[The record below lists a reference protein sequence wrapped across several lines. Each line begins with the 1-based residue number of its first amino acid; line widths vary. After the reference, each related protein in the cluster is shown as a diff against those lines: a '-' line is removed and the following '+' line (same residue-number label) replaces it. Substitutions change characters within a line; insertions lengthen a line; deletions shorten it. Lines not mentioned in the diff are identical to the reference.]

1 MIKKFIRKILGVKDE
16 RNPAEP
22 DILGQAE
29 HGIDLKL
36 VSPNAIRLTQ
46 TLQEAGFKAF
56 VVGGA
61 VRDLLLGVKPKDF
74 DIATD
79 ATPEQVKKLFRR
91 AFIIGRRFQIVH
103 VMFGQELLEVTTFRG
118 KGSDN
123 APKDEHGR
131 VLRDNSFGP
140 QHEDAE
146 RRDFTINAMYY
157 DPATQT
163 VLDYHGGIA
172 DIREKTLRIIG
183 VPEARYREDPVRM
196 LRVVRFAAK
205 LGFTIEQHTRA
216 PIPVMAPLIDNVP
229 AARVFDEMLKLLMS
243 GHALAC
249 LQELRSAGLHHGLL
263 PLLDV
268 VLEQP
273 IGMKFV
279 TLALESTDARVKA
292 GKGVSPGFL
301 FASLLWHQ
309 VLEKWTAYRAAGE
322 APIPALHLAAD
333 AVLDTQTENLA
344 LQRRIA
350 TDMRDIWAMQP
361 RFERRT
367 GRAPYKLLENPRF
380 RAGYDFLLLRCASGE
395 LEMDVGDWW
404 TDFYEAEAGERERLV
419 TQANAR
425 PVPGEKKK
433 RAPRRAARTRG
444 AEGMDADDAVSSP
457 EPGSAAR
464 SRFDSIP
471 DSIADFPS
479 DSSSGS
485 YKREAG

>member
-16 RNPAEP
+16 RDPTEP
-22 DILGQAE
+22 HILGKEE

-118 KGSDN
+118 KGSNN

-131 VLRDNSFGP
+131 VLRDNNFGP

-205 LGFTIEQHTRA
+205 LGFTIEPTTRA

-229 AARVFDEMLKLLMS
+229 AARVFDEMLKLLLS

-249 LQELRSAGLHHGLL
+249 LKELRSAGLHHGLL

-361 RFERRT
+361 RFERRN
-367 GRAPYKLLENPRF
+367 GKAPYKLLENPRF

-395 LEMDVGDWW
+395 LEMEIGEWW
-404 TDFYEAEAGERERLV
+404 TAFYEAEAGERERLV
-419 TQANAR
+419 TQANR
-425 PVPGEKKK
+425 PAPSGEKKK
-433 RAPRRAARTRG
+433 RAPRRGARNRG
-444 AEGMDADDAVSSP
+444 GEGAGA
-457 EPGSAAR
+457 
-464 SRFDSIP
+464 
-471 DSIADFPS
+471 
-479 DSSSGS
+479 SSGTG
-485 YKREAG
+485 AGAAASAGAGEE

>member
-16 RNPAEP
+16 AGEGEQRGAAERDPTEPVVLGP
-22 DILGQAE
+22 DE
-29 HGIDLKL
+29 HRIDPRL
-36 VSPNAIRLTQ
+36 VSQNAVRITQ

-74 DIATD
+74 DIATN
-79 ATPEQVKKLFRR
+79 ATPEQVKRLFRR

-118 KGSDN
+118 AGANN

-140 QHEDAE
+140 QHEDAM

-157 DPATQT
+157 DPSSQK
-163 VLDYHGGIA
+163 VLDYHGGTA
-172 DIREKTLRIIG
+172 DIRDRILRIIG
-183 VPEARYREDPVRM
+183 VPEERYREDPVRM

-205 LGFTIEQHTRA
+205 LQFTIEPATRE
-216 PIPVMAPLIDNVP
+216 PIAVMAPLINNVP

-249 LQELRSAGLHHGLL
+249 LTELRNSGLHHGLL

-273 IGMKFV
+273 IGMRFV
-279 TLALESTDARVKA
+279 TLALEATDTRINA
-292 GKGVSPGFL
+292 GKSVSPGFL

-309 VLEKWTAYRAAGE
+309 ALEKWDVYKAAGE
-322 APIPALHLAAD
+322 ASIPALHLAAD
-333 AVLDTQTENLA
+333 DVLEDQTEKLA
-344 LQRRIA
+344 LQRRIGS
-350 TDMRDIWAMQP
+350 DMRDIWAMQP

-367 GRAPYKLLENPRF
+367 GKAPYKLLEHPRF
-380 RAGYDFLLLRCASGE
+380 RAGYDFMLLRCEAGE
-395 LEMDVGDWW
+395 LDAGVGQWW
-404 TDFYEAEAGERERLV
+404 SAFYEGEANERERLITTPV
-419 TQANAR
+419 AAPNA
-425 PVPGEKKK
+425 PAKKK
-433 RAPRRAARTRG
+433 RPARRAPRNRADIGEVDQGPSG
-444 AEGMDADDAVSSP
+444 ASVEF
-457 EPGSAAR
+457 R
-464 SRFDSIP
+464 SGANI
-471 DSIADFPS
+471 S
-479 DSSSGS
+479 D
-485 YKREAG
+485 E

>member
-1 MIKKFIRKILGVKDE
+1 MIKKFIRKILGVKDQ
-16 RNPAEP
+16 RDPSEP
-22 DILGQAE
+22 VVLGPDG
-29 HGIDLKL
+29 HKIDPRL
-36 VSPNAIRLTQ
+36 VSPNAIRVTQ

-79 ATPEQVKKLFRR
+79 ATPEQVKRLFRR

-118 KGSDN
+118 NSGSNN

-131 VLRDNSFGP
+131 VLRDNNFGP
-140 QHEDAE
+140 QHEDAA
-146 RRDFTINAMYY
+146 RRDFSINAMYY
-157 DPATQT
+157 DPATQS
-163 VLDYHGGIA
+163 VLDYHGGIE
-172 DIREKTLRIIG
+172 DIRAKVLRIIG
-183 VPEARYREDPVRM
+183 QPEARYREDPVRM

-205 LGFTIEQHTRA
+205 LQFTIEPATRA

-249 LQELRSAGLHHGLL
+249 LKELRAAGLHHGLL

-279 TLALESTDARVKA
+279 TLALESTDNRVKD

-309 VLEKWTAYRAAGE
+309 VMEKWNAYRAAGE

-333 AVLDTQTENLA
+333 DVLEAQTENLA

-350 TDMRDIWAMQP
+350 SDMRDIWAMQP

-367 GRAPYKLLENPRF
+367 GKSPHKLLEHPRL
-380 RAGYDFLLLRCASGE
+380 RAGYDFLQLRCASGE
-395 LEMDVGDWW
+395 LEPELGQWW
-404 TDFYEAEAGERERLV
+404 DAFMEADEDGRERLLASAS
-419 TQANAR
+419 QGGNGGQKR
-425 PVPGEKKK
+425 K
-433 RAPRRAARTRG
+433 RAPRRGPRSRG
-444 AEGMDADDAVSSP
+444 GE
-457 EPGSAAR
+457 SAAPAAPAA
-464 SRFDSIP
+464 S
-471 DSIADFPS
+471 
-479 DSSSGS
+479 
-485 YKREAG
+485 EE

>member
-1 MIKKFIRKILGVKDE
+1 MIKKFIRKILGVKDQ
-16 RNPAEP
+16 RDPTEP
-22 DILGQAE
+22 VILGPAE

-36 VSPNAIRLTQ
+36 VSPNAIRVTQ

-79 ATPEQVKKLFRR
+79 ATPEQVKRLFRR

-118 KGSDN
+118 NGSN
-123 APKDEHGR
+123 NSPKDEHGR

-140 QHEDAE
+140 QHEDAA

-157 DPATQT
+157 DPATES
-163 VLDYHGGIA
+163 VLDYHGGLQ
-172 DIREKTLRIIG
+172 DIRDKLLRIIG
-183 VPEARYREDPVRM
+183 QPEARYREDPVRM

-205 LGFTIEQHTRA
+205 LQFTIEPSTRE

-249 LQELRSAGLHHGLL
+249 LKELRSAGLHHGLL

-279 TLALESTDARVKA
+279 TLALESTDTRVKA

-309 VLEKWTAYRAAGE
+309 VLEKWNAYRAAGE

-333 AVLDTQTENLA
+333 DVLETQTENLA

-350 TDMRDIWAMQP
+350 SDMRDIWAMQP
-361 RFERRT
+361 RFERRN
-367 GRAPYKLLENPRF
+367 GKGPHKLLENPRF
-380 RAGYDFLLLRCASGE
+380 RAGFDFLQLRCESGE
-395 LEMDVGDWW
+395 LDQEIGQWW
-404 TDFYEAEAGERERLV
+404 GAFYEADGGERERLLTV
-419 TQANAR
+419 SRET
-425 PVPGEKKK
+425 PSGPKKK
-433 RAPRRAARTRG
+433 RPPRRGPRHRNGEAAAAAPR
-444 AEGMDADDAVSSP
+444 E
-457 EPGSAAR
+457 E
-464 SRFDSIP
+464 
-471 DSIADFPS
+471 
-479 DSSSGS
+479 
-485 YKREAG
+485 